1 MANTAHSDLPAPRGR
16 QFLGHPLGLYV
27 LFFTEMWERF
37 SFYGMKTLL
46 VLYMINHFF
55 WSQEDASHL
64 LGTYAALAYGLP
76 VVGGFIA
83 DRYIG
88 AKRAVIL
95 GGVLLSIG
103 HFLMVFEN
111 MTSFYTALAFII
123 AGVGF
128 LKPNVSTQVGSLYKP
143 GDPRRDGAF
152 TIFYMGINLGAL
164 IAPLIT
170 AAWIGAPWGDAAAG
184 LGRA

>member
-1 MANTAHSDLPAPRGR
+1 MSVKSRT
-16 QFLGHPLGLYV
+16 FFGHPAGLYV

-55 WSQEDASHL
+55 WSQERASGL

-83 DRYIG
+83 DRYLG

-95 GGVLLSIG
+95 GAYLLYWIPGKDYPGSRIKKFNCTG
-103 HFLMVFEN
+103 RIEVIE
-111 MTSFYTALAFII
+111 
-123 AGVGF
+123 
-128 LKPNVSTQVGSLYKP
+128 VS
-143 GDPRRDGAF
+143 D
-152 TIFYMGINLGAL
+152 
-164 IAPLIT
+164 
-170 AAWIGAPWGDAAAG
+170 
-184 LGRA
+184 

>member
-1 MANTAHSDLPAPRGR
+1 MSQATANGFSLPTDPNS
-16 QFLGHPLGLYV
+16 QKTLFGHPLGLYV

-46 VLYMINHFF
+46 MLYMINHFF

-95 GGVLLSIG
+95 GGVL
-103 HFLMVFEN
+103 H
-111 MTSFYTALAFII
+111 
-123 AGVGF
+123 
-128 LKPNVSTQVGSLYKP
+128 
-143 GDPRRDGAF
+143 
-152 TIFYMGINLGAL
+152 
-164 IAPLIT
+164 
-170 AAWIGAPWGDAAAG
+170 AG
-184 LGRA
+184 L